1 MPVYDKRYEDQP
13 IGEYVNIVLKLISP
27 YSEKGVRM
35 TPPRFGRM
43 ELKNEQLGYL
53 PVYLDYDEAVKDYP
67 DDIIHQVRINTNG

>member
-27 YSEKGVRM
+27 YSENGVRI
-35 TPPRFGRM
+35 GRM